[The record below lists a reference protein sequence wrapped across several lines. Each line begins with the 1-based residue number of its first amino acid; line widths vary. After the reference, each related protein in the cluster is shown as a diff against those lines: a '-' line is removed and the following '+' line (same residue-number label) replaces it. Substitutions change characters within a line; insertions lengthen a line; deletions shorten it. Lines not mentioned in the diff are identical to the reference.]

1 MSSKVTIL
9 DQILQRKREEVIA
22 ALSVMPLETLRRYA
36 DVAPPARSFGAA
48 LQGPGISV
56 IGEIKRASP
65 SAGIF
70 APDLDSV
77 ATAQLYEASGAS
89 AISVLTD
96 SDFFHGSVE
105 DLELAREATSLPILR
120 KDFIFDRYQVYQ
132 SRVMGADAILLI
144 VAAVDDLV
152 GLLGVAQDI
161 GLSCLVE
168 VHDEDEVEQALLAK
182 ADIIGINNRDL
193 RTFDTTLKVT
203 EDLCQQLPD
212 DVIIVSESGIKEPAD
227 VERLGRAGIDAI
239 LVGESLVRSSSPAQ
253 YLRALREAGYE

>member
-1 MSSKVTIL
+1 
-9 DQILQRKREEVIA
+9 
-22 ALSVMPLETLRRYA
+22 
-36 DVAPPARSFGAA
+36 
-48 LQGPGISV
+48 
-56 IGEIKRASP
+56 
-65 SAGIF
+65 
-70 APDLDSV
+70 
-77 ATAQLYEASGAS
+77 
-89 AISVLTD
+89 
-96 SDFFHGSVE
+96 
-105 DLELAREATSLPILR
+105 
-120 KDFIFDRYQVYQ
+120 
-132 SRVMGADAILLI
+132 MGADAILLI

-193 RTFDTTLKVT
+193 RTFDTSLKVT

>member
-1 MSSKVTIL
+1 MPIL

-36 DVAPPARSFGAA
+36 DASPPARDFGVA
-48 LQGPGISV
+48 LQAPGISV

-70 APDLDSV
+70 APDLDPV

-105 DLELAREATSLPILR
+105 DLELAREATRLPVLR
-120 KDFIFDRYQVYQ
+120 KDFIFNRYQVYQ

-152 GLLGVAQDI
+152 GLLAVAQDI

-203 EDLCQQLPD
+203 EDLCPQLPD
-212 DVIIVSESGIKEPAD
+212 DVIVVSESGIKEPAD
-227 VERLGRAGIDAI
+227 VERLGRVGIDAI